1 MKNIRELRCWVLS
14 IRLESMLDRYMEDG
28 CTFDLTVTQLTS
40 SLGPFPW
47 RKLYVDLGEGAKVEE
62 LDVAVEWLKAAT
74 HDDVILINY

>member
-1 MKNIRELRCWVLS
+1 MENIRQLEFWVLS

-28 CTFDLTVTQLTS
+28 CSFDLTVTQQLT

-74 HDDVILINY
+74 HDDVIFI

>member
-1 MKNIRELRCWVLS
+1 MKNIRQLEFWVLS

-28 CTFDLTVTQLTS
+28 CTFDLTVTQQLT

-74 HDDVILINY
+74 HDDVIFI

>member
-14 IRLESMLDRYMEDG
+14 LRMESMLDRYMEDG
-28 CTFDLTVTQLTS
+28 CTFDLNVTQHTT

-47 RKLYVDLGEGAKVEE
+47 RKVSVNLGEGAKGEE

-74 HDDVILINY
+74 HDDVIFS

>member
-1 MKNIRELRCWVLS
+1 MENIRQLEFWVLS

-28 CTFDLTVTQLTS
+28 CNFDLTVTQQLT

-74 HDDVILINY
+74 HDDVIFI

>member
-1 MKNIRELRCWVLS
+1 MKNIRQLEFWVLS

-28 CTFDLTVTQLTS
+28 CSFDLTVTQQLT

-74 HDDVILINY
+74 HDDVIFI

>member
-1 MKNIRELRCWVLS
+1 MENIRQLELWVLS

-28 CTFDLTVTQLTS
+28 CTFDLTVTQQLT

-62 LDVAVEWLKAAT
+62 LDVAVEWLKAHT
-74 HDDVILINY
+74 HDDVIFINY

>member
-1 MKNIRELRCWVLS
+1 MKNIRQLEFWVLS
-14 IRLESMLDRYMEDG
+14 IRLESMLDRYMEGG
-28 CTFDLTVTQLTS
+28 CTFDLTVTQQLT

-74 HDDVILINY
+74 CDDVIFS

>member
-1 MKNIRELRCWVLS
+1 MKNIRQLEFWVLS

-28 CTFDLTVTQLTS
+28 CTFDLTVTQQLT

-74 HDDVILINY
+74 CDDVIFS

>member
-1 MKNIRELRCWVLS
+1 MENIRQLEFWVLS

-28 CTFDLTVTQLTS
+28 CSFDLTVTQQLTS
-40 SLGPFPW
+40 IGAFPW

-74 HDDVILINY
+74 HDDVIFI

>member
-1 MKNIRELRCWVLS
+1 MKNIRQLEFWVLS

-28 CTFDLTVTQLTS
+28 CSFDITVTQQLT

-74 HDDVILINY
+74 CDDVIFINY